1 MVIMLQEILLKLLRV
16 SLSASSMPLS
26 ASQICE
32 SLPEL
37 RDVEHILLS
46 TFPVSRDG
54 AREDFDTELCA
65 TCLGMAARIY
75 LLSEKQETIL
85 QGLLETYIQR
95 IIQKTILADDTN
107 ALDSPAYREVFL
119 VLKELCS
126 KEASKF
132 GSLPIGPSQT
142 PLTEIIYMLD
152 Y

>member
-1 MVIMLQEILLKLLRV
+1 
-16 SLSASSMPLS
+16 
-26 ASQICE
+26 
-32 SLPEL
+32 
-37 RDVEHILLS
+37 
-46 TFPVSRDG
+46 
-54 AREDFDTELCA
+54 
-65 TCLGMAARIY
+65 MAARIY
-75 LLSEKQETIL
+75 LPSEKQDTIL

-132 GSLPIGPSQT
+132 GSLPIGPSHT

-152 Y
+152 C